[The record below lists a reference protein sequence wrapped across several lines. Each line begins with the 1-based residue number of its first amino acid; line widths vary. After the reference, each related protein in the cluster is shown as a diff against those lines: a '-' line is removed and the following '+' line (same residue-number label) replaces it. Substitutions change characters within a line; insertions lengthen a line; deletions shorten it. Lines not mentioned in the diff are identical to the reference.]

1 MKQIAKTLF
10 FPMMLMTDVLSHF
23 FKQKWLVRLIMYLI
37 LFTIWGLFLFD
48 VIEWSPYLEGFIT
61 TYLYVGVVI
70 SLMMSNENPV

>member
-1 MKQIAKTLF
+1 
-10 FPMMLMTDVLSHF
+10 
-23 FKQKWLVRLIMYLI
+23 MYLI